1 MPSLVKSTNLHI
13 GGREPY
19 AARNR
24 CFQAVA
30 MAESVSVRDLRVMM
44 DLVSGGYA
52 DEPGPGLPAAVVAG
66 LSRLVPCDSVCF
78 FELNPEYRY
87 CGGPGCVHDAGLSAV
102 FWAHYWGCPPC
113 SYPER
118 SGDFKS
124 VTKTS
129 DFYSQRQWHNAP
141 MYCDVLRQFGV
152 EDEIVACLPAPP
164 GKSQRLLLR
173 RGSGSFSDRDKVLI
187 ELLRPHLHAVYQDSQ
202 RRRTGAPGLTTRQRD
217 LLRLVAAGHTNA
229 QIAHRLGISEGTV
242 RTHLQNIHRRLS
254 VSSRSAAVA
263 RAFQAGYMT

>member
-1 MPSLVKSTNLHI
+1 
-13 GGREPY
+13 
-19 AARNR
+19 
-24 CFQAVA
+24 
-30 MAESVSVRDLRVMM
+30 MAESVSVRDLRAMM

-52 DEPGPGLPAAVVAG
+52 DEPTQGLPGAVVAG
-66 LSRLVPCDSVCF
+66 LSQLVPCDSVCF
-78 FELNPEYRY
+78 FELSPWQRH
-87 CGGPGCVHDAGLSAV
+87 CDGPGCVHDAGLSPV

-129 DFYSQRQWHNAP
+129 DFYSQRQWHSAP
-141 MYCDVLRQFGV
+141 MYCDLLRQDGV

-187 ELLRPHLHAVYQDSQ
+187 EVLRPHLHAVYQDSQ
-202 RRRTGAPGLTTRQRD
+202 RRRTGVPSLTVRQRE
-217 LLRLVAAGHTNA
+217 LLRLVAAGHTNT
-229 QIAHRLGISEGTV
+229 QIARRLGISEGTV
-242 RTHLQNIHRRLS
+242 RTHLENIYARLN
-254 VSSRSAAVA
+254 VSSRTAAVT
-263 RAFQAGYMT
+263 RAFSGQVG